1 MGCWANERHLLKSA
15 EGVEGVEGALVVPW
29 VSGRLNLGLGSLVL
43 GSLVLGYCKKAL
55 GWRYEVQG
63 YILACKLLQYS
74 TEYLLLVTLLVSRH
88 SCIVT

>member
-1 MGCWANERHLLKSA
+1 MGCWANERHLLESA

-29 VSGRLNLGLGSLVL
+29 VSGRLNLGLGSP
-43 GSLVLGYCKKAL
+43 SLGYCKKAL

-74 TEYLLLVTLLVSRH
+74 TEYLLLVTLLVSHH